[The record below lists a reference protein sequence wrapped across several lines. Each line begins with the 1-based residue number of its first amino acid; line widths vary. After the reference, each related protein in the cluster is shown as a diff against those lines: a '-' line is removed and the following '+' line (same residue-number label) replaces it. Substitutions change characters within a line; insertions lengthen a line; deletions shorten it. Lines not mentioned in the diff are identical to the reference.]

1 MRDLGGMGGS
11 YVALRSDRKK
21 NPCKLANLRKRIN
34 FAKWNDTYLRK
45 KTGNFHIEE
54 EVASRSESKTCGT
67 EKANRLC
74 EVFDKRE
81 KTMYIPAGH
90 QAAHLSHVAF

>member
-1 MRDLGGMGGS
+1 MILEGWEGATWLCEATG
-11 YVALRSDRKK
+11 K
-21 NPCKLANLRKRIN
+21 
-34 FAKWNDTYLRK
+34 K
-45 KTGNFHIEE
+45 KTLQTRKPAKANKLREVERNLHRKEDGGFHIEE